1 MQFIPTRAEG
11 LARLAQ
17 FVPRAGAAYAETRN
31 EDRGPA
37 DRSNVSTLS
46 PYIRHRLVT
55 EREVL
60 AAVLA
65 RHAKD
70 AAEKFVEEVLWRTY
84 WKGWLEQRPAIWA
97 RYLARLGLDLKTL
110 EADISL
116 RRRYEEAIE
125 GRTGIAGF
133 DDWAH
138 ELGETGYL
146 HNHARMWF
154 SSIWIFTLHLPW
166 TLGADVFMRR
176 LIDGDPASN
185 TLSWRWTA
193 GLQTPGKT
201 YLARADNIARFTGGR
216 FSPRDLS
223 RIAEPLSESPPPP
236 AAPLAPPDPPR
247 AGEVALL
254 LTEED
259 LTPEDWALGPMR
271 PKAILVGHAAARR
284 SPLPVS
290 PVVLGFTEGAV
301 ADAAARATRCFGVPI
316 HPVALEPQAL
326 LDAARALR
334 VGALVTGYAPIGP
347 AAEALSRAKAAL
359 ADSGIAL
366 VQLRRGLDDRAWPHA
381 TKGFFGFRKRIPEL
395 LEAEG
400 LVAC

>member
-11 LARLAQ
+11 LARLAR
-17 FVPRAGAAYAETRN
+17 FVPRAGAAYAGTRN

-37 DRSNVSTLS
+37 DRANVSTLS

-65 RHAKD
+65 QHGTG
-70 AAEKFVEEVLWRTY
+70 AAEKFVEEVFWRTY
-84 WKGWLEQRPAIWA
+84 WKGWLEQRPAVWT
-97 RYLARLGLDLKTL
+97 RYQARLAADLKGLDG
-110 EADISL
+110 DISL

-125 GRTGIAGF
+125 GRTGVEGF
-133 DDWAH
+133 DDWVR
-138 ELGETGYL
+138 ELAATGYL

-166 TLGADVFMRR
+166 TLGADFFLRG

-223 RIAEPLSESPPPP
+223 RVAEPLSEREPPPV
-236 AAPLAPPDPPR
+236 APLAPPDPPR

-254 LTEED
+254 VTEED

-271 PKAILVGHAAARR
+271 PKAILAGHAAVRR

-290 PVVLGFTEGAV
+290 SRVLRFTEGAI
-301 ADAAARATRCFGVPI
+301 ADAGARATERYGVPV
-316 HPVALEPQAL
+316 HATALEPQAL

-334 VGALVTGYAPIGP
+334 VGALVTAYAPVGP
-347 AAEALSRAKAAL
+347 AAETLARAKAAL

-381 TKGFFGFRKRIPEL
+381 TKGYFGFRRRIPEL

-400 LVAC
+400 LAG